1 MLLNN
6 AEAFIRNNSKNPWTV
21 QGMRREEKSD
31 YPFRAVREV
40 LVNALIHRDYQNM
53 GAEVHVDM
61 YDDRMEISSPGGM
74 MNGSR
79 IQDLD
84 LRMVPSMRRNEIIS
98 DIFGRLHYMDR
109 RGSGIRRIINSYTYY
124 KNKPIFYSNEYF
136 FLVSLPN
143 RGIASKIKDATEE
156 TQLTVENVHLEVLMT
171 SIRQKCRNKFRTGTV
186 DKFIKLLIIY
196 EDKYPFNRQI
206 VATQFEISENAA
218 SRLLKKAIDCGIVRK
233 EKRGVYYFRVS

>member
-1 MLLNN
+1 
-6 AEAFIRNNSKNPWTV
+6 
-21 QGMRREEKSD
+21 
-31 YPFRAVREV
+31 
-40 LVNALIHRDYQNM
+40 
-53 GAEVHVDM
+53 M

-109 RGSGIRRIINSYTYY
+109 RGSGIRRIINSYTHY

-143 RGIASKIKDATEE
+143 RGIASKIKDTTEKTQLTGKETQLTGEETQLTGKE

-171 SIRQKCRNKFRTGTV
+171 SVRQKCRNKFRAGTV